1 MNMSSILP
9 VLIVVAV
16 LATIG
21 ALALGLVSM
30 VRGGDFNAR
39 NSNRFMR
46 MRVMLQL
53 AALVLIGIAFLF
65 SAK

>member
-1 MNMSSILP
+1 MSSVLP